1 MRSRAAG
8 APYGFVAVHKK
19 SLQFLHRPYIV
30 QCNMTARKPQMA
42 DKEVVKAKLAAKPRK
57 PASPK
62 PAVQT
67 KTEEPAFAVAQEAI
81 VETAAAAE
89 AVVEQ
94 AAPTGAELAETVEA
108 VTSPAIESDPIHA
121 PAIEAIEPAPV
132 TEEDTIMATVA
143 SHTEAAEKA
152 QAMFAEFTN
161 RFKAGFEK
169 STKLSEE
176 YVEFAKGNVEAVI
189 ASSKVAAKAGETL
202 GQEAAEY
209 GKKHFEAA
217 TAAFKSF
224 ASVKSPTELFQ
235 LQSEFAKASF
245 DGFVAEASRV
255 SETLM
260 KVAGDVA
267 QPLSS
272 RYALAAEKI
281 KSATPSL

>member
-1 MRSRAAG
+1 
-8 APYGFVAVHKK
+8 
-19 SLQFLHRPYIV
+19 
-30 QCNMTARKPQMA
+30 MTVNGTTKMA
-42 DKEVVKAKLAAKPRK
+42 DQEIVKAKTAAKPRK
-57 PASPK
+57 PAAPK
-62 PAVQT
+62 PAVQA
-67 KTEEPAFAVAQEAI
+67 KTEEAITETIAAVEA
-81 VETAAAAE
+81 AS
-89 AVVEQ
+89 EQ
-94 AAPTGAELAETVEA
+94 RAPTGADVAETIEA
-108 VTSPAIESDPIHA
+108 VTSPATESDTNEA
-121 PAIEAIEPAPV
+121 PAIETIEPAPAV
-132 TEEDTIMATVA
+132 KETIEMATVA

-169 STKLSEE
+169 STKLGEE

-255 SETLM
+255 SESLM

-267 QPLSS
+267 QPISN

-281 KSATPSL
+281 KSATL